1 MKKRAFESELQGG
14 HKGPAVI
21 VPFDPEEEWGL
32 APEMVT
38 SDYGRWPGHLVKGRL
53 NGEPFEGWISS
64 AAPRRSPSGTRWRS
78 SSSRGRGPPR
88 EPHPR
93 RPGAA
98 RGRHLPADLPHER
111 PRRETEA
118 VATPRSMRIAARS
131 KIAASPSR

>member
-53 NGEPFEGWISS
+53 NGEPFEGWIGNRWGRFFILVDEQLRRAAKISVGDTVEVVVEPRTRPAARAAS
-64 AAPRRSPSGTRWRS
+64 APPRRRARKTSTR
-78 SSSRGRGPPR
+78 
-88 EPHPR
+88 
-93 RPGAA
+93 
-98 RGRHLPADLPHER
+98 
-111 PRRETEA
+111 
-118 VATPRSMRIAARS
+118 
-131 KIAASPSR
+131 